1 MTTDLHI
8 PLAGATRYDFKC
20 SVLREW
26 EGWRVLAVDA
36 NQQLLVDAVPAAF
49 DLEVAVDTLIAL
61 GWVVSRW
68 DKFFHIRAWR
78 GDNLP
83 ITRIDFRRQNNGRWR
98 IQKYKAGWTA
108 STEPSQDYVAPHGWN
123 PDQALTWFKERAPVD
138 YTDLDGWRV
147 QWAGR
152 CFFRAWQG
160 PMLPVR
166 ATTQIIRMR
175 DAVREWR
182 NGQLLYKDSEPWR
195 VKPRPDWLP
204 PDIDVTQIEQNQLDL
219 AYLL

>member
-1 MTTDLHI
+1 MTADLHI
-8 PLAGATRYDFKC
+8 PAAGATRYDFKC

-36 NQQLLVDAVPAAF
+36 NQRLLVDVVPAAL
-49 DLEVAVDTLIAL
+49 DLEAAIDGLVTL

-108 STEPSQDYVAPHGWN
+108 STEPSQDYVAPVGWN
-123 PDQALTWFKERAPVD
+123 PEQALAWFKERPPRDQADP
-138 YTDLDGWRV
+138 DGWRV

-152 CFFRAWQG
+152 RFFRAWLG
-160 PMLPVR
+160 PLMPVYTDR
-166 ATTQIIRMR
+166 QIVARR
-175 DAVREWR
+175 DEVREWR
-182 NGQLLYKDSEPWR
+182 NGQLLYKDKEPWR
-195 VKPRPDWLP
+195 VTPRPEWLP
-204 PDIDVTQIEQNQLDL
+204 EDIDVTQIERDTLDL